1 MLMVHVCTVQP
12 RAQVSWVICPVSIF
26 VCSGSKA
33 EMKFD
38 SVIPGEMCIRV
49 SLGLRQNVVLGSGLR
64 HVGLRSRNCFLQ
76 APTSSTVKGN
86 VKLQTPGRL
95 HSSSIFPRKKI
106 RAVAIA
112 VANTPTTSFISFPWS
127 SFGTQP
133 PRLPRFSLQA
143 VGFGRTLFLQCGW
156 MDSTGNRRAHF

>member
-1 MLMVHVCTVQP
+1 MYVQCSHEL
-12 RAQVSWVICPVSIF
+12 RLAWSFARFQSLYAQVQKRKRNLTVSFLGKSAF
-26 VCSGSKA
+26 VYRL
-33 EMKFD
+33 D
-38 SVIPGEMCIRV
+38 S
-49 SLGLRQNVVLGSGLR
+49 RQNVVLGSGLR
-64 HVGLRSRNCFLQ
+64 HVGLRSRNCSLQ

-86 VKLQTPGRL
+86 VKLQSTPGRL

-133 PRLPRFSLQA
+133 PRLPSFSFQA
-143 VGFGRTLFLQCGW
+143 V
-156 MDSTGNRRAHF
+156 